1 MMNNDQPQHFPPPAQ
16 SHPLF
21 FVLGPAGHGKTT
33 VRKMI
38 QEKLGVP
45 GDSTSNVLYAFL
57 SFLSGK
63 TEDELRSIP
72 KEELRPRL
80 IELGDWFTMN
90 REDMSPELMAMFK
103 PDVTQH
109 IKAMGE
115 RVRDP
120 ASLVRMLFLSGA
132 RVYDGVRRVN
142 EFRTALHHL
151 VWCGYVPVVVWVE
164 NTLMEQNKNDNLTL
178 TKELVRP
185 TFIIKNEESL
195 DALEIEVE
203 KILEQLGWKPIVK
216 PASESEPTILNAR
229 GEVAVE
235 DEVPTIHKS

>member
-1 MMNNDQPQHFPPPAQ
+1 MSDDTQPPRLPPPAQ
-16 SHPLF
+16 SHPLI

-57 SFLSGK
+57 SMLTGK
-63 TEDELRSIP
+63 SEDELHAIP

-80 IELGDWFTMN
+80 IELGDWFTMH
-90 REDMSPELMAMFK
+90 REDISPELAAMFNPEQAK
-103 PDVTQH
+103 HVPQ
-109 IKAMGE
+109 IGE

-120 ASLVRMLFLSGA
+120 AALVRMLFLAGA
-132 RVYDGVRRVN
+132 RVYDGVRRIR

-164 NTLMEQNKNDNLTL
+164 NSVKEQNAADNFTL

-185 TFIIKNEESL
+185 TFVIANEGTL
-195 DALEIEVE
+195 DELEHEVE
-203 KILEQLGWKPIVK
+203 KVLEQLGWKPIVK
-216 PASESEPTILNAR
+216 PAEGPTILNAR
-229 GEVAVE
+229 GEPADVE
-235 DEVPTIHKS
+235 TPTIHT

>member
-1 MMNNDQPQHFPPPAQ
+1 MSEDTTQPTRFPPPSQ
-16 SHPLF
+16 SHPLI

-38 QEKLGVP
+38 EEKLGVP

-57 SFLSGK
+57 SMLTGK
-63 TEDELRSIP
+63 SEEELHAIP

-80 IELGDWFTMN
+80 IEFGDWFTMH
-90 REDMSPELMAMFK
+90 REDVSPELMAMFDPEQAK
-103 PDVTQH
+103 HLGQ
-109 IKAMGE
+109 IGE

-120 ASLVRMLFLSGA
+120 AALVRMLFLAGV
-132 RVYDGVRRVN
+132 RVYDGVRRVR

-164 NTLMEQNKNDNLTL
+164 NSLKEKNANDNLTL

-185 TFIIKNEESL
+185 TFIIQNEGTL
-195 DALEIEVE
+195 DELELAVE
-203 KILEQLGWKPIVK
+203 KILEQLGWKPVVA
-216 PASESEPTILNAR
+216 PASGPTILNSR
-229 GEVAVE
+229 GEPADVE
-235 DEVPTIHKS
+235 ETPTIHTR

>member
-1 MMNNDQPQHFPPPAQ
+1 MMNQDQPQHFPPPSQ

-21 FVLGPAGHGKTT
+21 FVIGPSGHGKTT

-63 TEDELRSIP
+63 SEEEFRAMP
-72 KEELRPRL
+72 KDELRPRL
-80 IELGDWFTMN
+80 IELGDWFTMT
-90 REDMSPELMAMFK
+90 REDLSPELMAMFK
-103 PDVTQH
+103 PDMTQH
-109 IKAMGE
+109 IKAIGE
-115 RVRDP
+115 RVRSH
-120 ASLVRMLFLSGA
+120 ASLVRMLFLAGV
-132 RVYDGVRRVN
+132 RVYDGVRRVT

-151 VWCGYVPVVVWVE
+151 VWCGYSPITIWVE
-164 NTLMEQNKNDNLTL
+164 NTLKEQNKNDNLTL

-185 TFIIKNEESL
+185 TFVIKNESSI
-195 DALEIEVE
+195 DALEMEVE

-216 PASESEPTILNAR
+216 PASETEPTILNSR

-235 DEVPTIHKS
+235 DETPTIHKS